1 MTTFSSP
8 LLDLAAQPVIAH
20 RGASREAPENT
31 LAAFELALRQ
41 GAEAL
46 ELDVRLSADDAV
58 VVVHDPTLERTT
70 SLTGPVRGRTLTDL
84 RAAAIPSLGEVLWT
98 FPGVPLLV
106 ELKEVEARDAV
117 RRLLLKE
124 DAVGRCVLASE
135 QAAALEPFR
144 EPPFARAASAPE
156 ISTLY
161 WAVLLR
167 RQVPAV
173 RYHCLSV
180 PLRHR
185 GLTVPTG
192 RFVAAARSLGCPVHV
207 WTVND
212 PATARRLWA
221 GGVAGVVTDLPGVVR
236 AARET

>member
-1 MTTFSSP
+1 MTFSNP
-8 LLDLAAQPVIAH
+8 LLDLDARPVIAH
-20 RGASREAPENT
+20 RGASRDAPENT

-41 GAEAL
+41 GADAL
-46 ELDVRLSADDAV
+46 ELDVRLSADEAV

-70 SLTGPVRGRTLTDL
+70 SLAGPVRARTLTEL

-106 ELKEVEARDAV
+106 ELKEAESRDAV
-117 RRLLLKE
+117 RRMLLKE

-144 EPPFARAASAPE
+144 EPPFACAASAPE
-156 ISTLY
+156 ISALY
-161 WAVLLR
+161 WAVMLR
-167 RQVPAV
+167 RRLPAA
-173 RYHCLSV
+173 RYQCLSV

-185 GLTVPTG
+185 GLTVPTR
-192 RFVAAARSLGCPVHV
+192 RFVEAARSSGCPVQV

-221 GGVAGVVTDLPGVVR
+221 RGVAGVVTDVPEAIRRVR
-236 AARET
+236 KK